1 MRIIKKVRNSKGLT
15 LIELLLVVSL
25 LGVVSVVIY
34 TTLSKGIM
42 IWGRV
47 QNEVCLENV
56 NIFLERYS
64 EDIRNSYAY
73 SSIRFVGQKTL
84 FECPTIVYTKEF
96 EVKTISQVSYTY
108 DAGNKTLTRAFKDIS
123 MLYRGK
129 DGKISFELENI
140 EAASFEYYKYDTE
153 TNNYVWMKR
162 WSEEKMPL
170 AVRLKFIINDGTK
183 KIRYAKTVSILSGG

>member
-47 QNEVCLENV
+47 QNEVSLENA

-96 EVKTISQVSYTY
+96 EVKTIGQVSYTY
-108 DAGNKTLTRAFKDIS
+108 DARNKTLTRAFKDIS

-129 DGKISFELENI
+129 DGKISSELENI

-153 TNNYVWMKR
+153 TNNYVWLER

-170 AVRLKFIINDGTK
+170 AVRLKLIINDGTK

>member
-47 QNEVCLENV
+47 QNEVSLENA

-73 SSIRFVGQKTL
+73 SSIRFIGQKTL
-84 FECPTIVYTKEF
+84 FECPTIVYTKEL
-96 EVKTISQVSYTY
+96 EAKTIGQVSYMY
-108 DAGNKTLTRAFKDIS
+108 DARNKTLTRAFKDIS

-129 DGKISFELENI
+129 DGEISSELENI

-153 TNNYVWMKR
+153 TNNYVWMER

-170 AVRLKFIINDGTK
+170 AVRLKLIINDGTK